1 MSYIEDIMP
10 DLISEYCDNEDE
22 LQDMDNDSP
31 ISIIEDNSDLPKIIS
46 GICSYYYRYNKLS
59 YKQRNTLETYALYNL
74 NLR

>member
-22 LQDMDNDSP
+22 LQDMDNDNL
-31 ISIIEDNSDLPKIIS
+31 ISIIEDNSNLPEIIS
-46 GICSYYYRYNKLS
+46 GICSYYHKYNRLS

-74 NLR
+74 NWR

>member
-22 LQDMDNDSP
+22 LQDMTNDD
-31 ISIIEDNSDLPKIIS
+31 IVSIIEDNSDLPEIIS

-74 NLR
+74 NWR